1 MKKRAFLK
9 MSGVV
14 AAGALITPLVTS
26 CGSETDSKD
35 GDIAT
40 GELFVAE
47 LPKLA
52 YEYNALEPYIDAQ
65 TMEIHHSK
73 HHAGYTK
80 KFNAALEG
88 STGMNGKSVKEILSG
103 LTDAETTTGI
113 RNNGGGF
120 YNHELFWSIM
130 APNAGGMPTGDVAN
144 AIDAAFGSFDKF
156 QEEFSDAAKGVFGSG
171 WAWLCKD
178 DNDKLFV
185 TSTPNQDN
193 PLMTNLVEK
202 AGQPILGLDVWEHAY
217 YLKYQNMRGDYISN
231 FFNVVNWNA
240 VAERLKG

>member
-9 MSGVV
+9 VSGIV

-26 CGSETDSKD
+26 CGNETDSKETTD
-35 GDIAT
+35 N
-40 GELFVAE
+40 GELVVVT

-88 STGMNGKSVKEILSG
+88 STGMNGKSVEEILTG
-103 LTDAETTTGI
+103 LTNSEATTGL

-120 YNHELFWSIM
+120 YNHDLFWSVM
-130 APNAGGMPTGDVAN
+130 APNAGGTPEGDVASG
-144 AIDAAFGSFDKF
+144 IDAAFGSFDTFKK
-156 QEEFSDAAKGVFGSG
+156 EFAAAAKSVFGSG

-178 DNDKLFV
+178 ENDQLFI

-193 PLMTNLVEK
+193 PLMANLVEK

-240 VAERLKG
+240 VNDRLKG